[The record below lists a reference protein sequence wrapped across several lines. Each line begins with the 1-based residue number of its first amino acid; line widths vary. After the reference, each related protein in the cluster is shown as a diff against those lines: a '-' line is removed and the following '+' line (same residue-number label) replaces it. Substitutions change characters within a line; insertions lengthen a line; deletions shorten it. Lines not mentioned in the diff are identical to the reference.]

1 MTVALCTLALNEM
14 QWLPKLYEQHKDW
27 PGLRRWV
34 FVESA
39 DIVYAETNPQ
49 LVSSKGLST
58 DGTTEFLEELAKQD
72 DRVVHHPLGFC
83 SAPDPAQGKC
93 EARTL
98 YLQELDVGNVRP
110 DYFVVLDAD
119 EFYVHEQQARLHLV
133 LQRWPS
139 KTAFVYHH
147 REIWRPPSIAEQP
160 LFQYEVTGGFWD
172 IPYCRCWRWFPGLR
186 YRKNHNTPEMANGV
200 LLDRELKRLDISG
213 LRSGSPFFIHTGFA
227 AHSLYR
233 AAKNQYYVARGEGVD
248 PKRVWYTQ
256 SRAAW
261 ETWRE
266 GDVLPRGA
274 RVIPYTGPVPEAF
287 GPDMKEFHD

>member
-1 MTVALCTLALNEM
+1 MSVALCTLVLNEM
-14 QWLPKLYEQHKDW
+14 QWLPKLYDQHKNW

-39 DIVYAETNPQ
+39 DIVYAETNPH

-72 DRVVHHPLGFC
+72 DRVSYIPLGFC
-83 SAPDPAQGKC
+83 SSSDPAQGKC

-98 YLQELDVGNVRP
+98 YLQELESVQP
-110 DYFVVLDAD
+110 AYFIVLDAD
-119 EFYVHEQQARLHLV
+119 EFYTREHQSAV
-133 LQRWPS
+133 LQAMNRRAS
-139 KTAFVYHH
+139 KNAFIFPH
-147 REIWRPPSIAEQP
+147 RELWRPPSLVEEP
-160 LFQYEVTGGFWD
+160 LFQWEVVGGFWS

-186 YRKNHNTPEMANGV
+186 YSSNHNTPQNGRGV
-200 LLDRELKRLDISG
+200 LLDRELMRYDTPIYQSRGPWFL
-213 LRSGSPFFIHTGFA
+213 HMGFS

-233 AAKNQYYVARGEGVD
+233 AAKNNYYVARGEGTDV
-248 PKRVWYTQ
+248 KRRWYTE

-261 ETWRE
+261 ETWRV

-274 RVIPYTGPVPEAF
+274 QVIPYTGPIPEAF
-287 GPDMKEFHD
+287 HMKEENV